1 MAPAA
6 APCSRRFSDS
16 PCSIEGSCMVFPFAR
31 HVSERGQRTPGQV
44 PVQQIELKAERVAI
58 AYRLLFA
65 YALIGSESE
74 QNSSHSLSRVG
85 FAAIALA
92 ATRAARHIT
101 GRGPPRDVA
110 RREPKQRHQWDSLVV
125 LHD

>member
-1 MAPAA
+1 MK
-6 APCSRRFSDS
+6 
-16 PCSIEGSCMVFPFAR
+16 
-31 HVSERGQRTPGQV
+31 T
-44 PVQQIELKAERVAI
+44 ERVAI

-65 YALIGSESE
+65 YALIRSESE

-110 RREPKQRHQWDSLVV
+110 RREPKQRHHWDSLMV
-125 LHD
+125 LHDQACRDDKSSDVSSFAFMGLSLLIFRL

>member
-1 MAPAA
+1 MVATAPAA

-16 PCSIEGSCMVFPFAR
+16 PCRIEGTCMVFPFAR
-31 HVSERGQRTPGQV
+31 HVSERGHGHPDRFRFSK
-44 PVQQIELKAERVAI
+44 IELKTERVAI

-65 YALIGSESE
+65 YALIRSESE

-92 ATRAARHIT
+92 ATRAA
-101 GRGPPRDVA
+101 
-110 RREPKQRHQWDSLVV
+110 
-125 LHD
+125 